1 MRKEQFQTL
10 LQFFKVLADES
21 RLKIVG
27 ILANQECSVEELAAL
42 MQLKEPTVSHHLARL
57 KEVNLVTMRPDGNSR
72 LYQLDSEA
80 LENIRKEIFTPGKIA
95 SLIEHIDT
103 EAWESKVLNS
113 YLESNPN
120 SLEGVQRLKE
130 IPVSRKKRLVILK
143 WLSSKFEPGVEYS
156 EKMVH
161 EILSC
166 YHPDYV
172 TLQRELINYNLMQKK
187 DGIYRSWRKD
197 PMWNEVE
204 LGDESQ
210 GRSLNT

>member
-42 MQLKEPTVSHHLARL
+42 MQLKEPTVSHHLAKL

-80 LENIRKEIFTPGKIA
+80 LEKIRKEIFTPGKIA

-103 EAWESKVLNS
+103 EAWESKVLNN

-120 SLEGVQRLKE
+120 NLEGVQRLKE
-130 IPVSRKKRLVILK
+130 IPNNRKKRLVILK
-143 WLSSKFEPGVEYS
+143 WLANKFEPGVEYS
-156 EKMVH
+156 EQMVN
-161 EILSC
+161 EILSR
-166 YHPDYV
+166 YHPDYT
-172 TLQRELINYNLMQKK
+172 TLQRDLISYKFIQQEGGRYWRNLQ
-187 DGIYRSWRKD
+187 
-197 PMWNEVE
+197 P
-204 LGDESQ
+204 
-210 GRSLNT
+210 